1 MSLTRQRLR
10 DDFPHFPLLD
20 GPTPIQR
27 LRRLE
32 KTLGTSVRIYVKR
45 DDLMGIG
52 MGGNKL
58 RKLEFLIGDALKNGC
73 DTIITTGGLQS
84 NHARLTAAAAA
95 KADLACELMLSTL
108 VPNETQAYQ
117 SNGNQLL
124 NKLFG
129 ARVHTFSKDTGTLA
143 MAHERARVLQHQG
156 RKAYSV
162 GLGGSSPCGSL
173 GYVDCAGEIL
183 EQERS
188 NDIRF
193 DRVFTATGSSGTHA
207 GLLAGFQAF
216 SGTYRHV
223 DGYCVF
229 DSALAT
235 EARTSDLI
243 DKVQS
248 MLGFEEDVSRAE
260 IHVDDS
266 QLGDSY
272 GIMSKQGRDAISIL
286 ARTEGLLVDPVY
298 TGEAFAGMLNAI
310 RSGVVKGNEN
320 VLFLMTGGAP
330 GLFAYRESFE

>member
-1 MSLTRQRLR
+1 MNLTRQKLR
-10 DDFPHFPLLD
+10 DDVAHFPLLD

-27 LRRLE
+27 LHRLE
-32 KTLGTSVRIYVKR
+32 KSLGTNVRIYVKR

-58 RKLEFLIGDALKNGC
+58 RKLEFLIGDALKHGC
-73 DTIITTGGLQS
+73 DTIITTGSLQS
-84 NHARLTAAAAA
+84 NHARLTAVACAQAG
-95 KADLACELMLSTL
+95 LACELMLSTL

-129 ARVHTFSKDTGTLA
+129 ATVQTFSKDTDTFA
-143 MAHERARVLQHQG
+143 MAKERARELQHQG
-156 RKAYSV
+156 RKAYAV
-162 GLGGSSPCGSL
+162 GLGGSSPCGCL

-188 NDIRF
+188 NGIRF
-193 DRVFTATGSSGTHA
+193 DRIITATGSCGTHA
-207 GLLAGFQAF
+207 GLLAGFRAF
-216 SGTYRHV
+216 SGNDRNV
-223 DGYCVF
+223 VGYCVF
-229 DSALAT
+229 DSAAAT
-235 EARTSDLI
+235 EARTLDLT
-243 DKVQS
+243 DRLQS
-248 MLGFEEDVSRAE
+248 MLGFEEGIPQAE

-266 QLGDSY
+266 QLGGGY

-286 ARTEGLLVDPVY
+286 GQTEGLLIDPVY
-298 TGEAFAGMLNAI
+298 TGKAFAGLLNAI
-310 RSGVVKGNEN
+310 RTKEVKDNEN

>member
-1 MSLTRQRLR
+1 MSMTRQRLR
-10 DDFPHFPLLD
+10 DDFSHFPLLD
-20 GPTPIQR
+20 GPTSIQR

-95 KADLACELMLSTL
+95 KAGLACELMLSTL

-129 ARVHTFSKDTGTLA
+129 ATVQTFSKDTDTFA
-143 MAHERARVLQHQG
+143 MAQERARVLQHQG
-156 RKAYSV
+156 RKAYAV
-162 GLGGSSPCGSL
+162 GLGGSSPCGCL

-188 NDIRF
+188 NGIRF
-193 DRVFTATGSSGTHA
+193 DRVITATGSSGTHA
-207 GLLAGFQAF
+207 GLLAGFRAL
-216 SGTYRHV
+216 SGNNRNV
-223 DGYCVF
+223 VGYCVF
-229 DSALAT
+229 DSAAAT
-235 EARTSDLI
+235 KARTLDLT
-243 DKVQS
+243 DKLQS
-248 MLGFEEDVSRAE
+248 MLGFEEGIPKAE

-266 QLGDSY
+266 QLGEGY
-272 GIMSKQGRDAISIL
+272 GIMSKQGREAIRIL
-286 ARTEGLLVDPVY
+286 GQTEGLLIDPVY
-298 TGEAFAGMLNAI
+298 TGKAFAGLLNAI
-310 RSGVVKGNEN
+310 RTKEVKDNEN

-330 GLFAYRESFE
+330 GLFAYQESFE